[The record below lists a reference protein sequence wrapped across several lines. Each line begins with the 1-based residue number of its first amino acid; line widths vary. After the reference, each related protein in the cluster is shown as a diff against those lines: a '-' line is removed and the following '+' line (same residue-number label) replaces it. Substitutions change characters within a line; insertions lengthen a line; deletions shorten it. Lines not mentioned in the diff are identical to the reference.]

1 MRGKSAQYEVQLMQL
16 VCCES
21 AHFVKKMMI
30 KKNRVLGV
38 AALLLAAPLLAPALA
53 YANPTDEPSDPTG
66 TASESPSP
74 SADSDAIPFVP
85 QPLSERSRK
94 SYISTKEVRANSAAP
109 LLNSSLTAGYF
120 DINNKKVYAGTRTS
134 IPPRLFVTDLYHPS
148 PDGPRYYPSIGNGS
162 WEMAKSG
169 NLLAIGGMGGWK
181 TTTTWVQAFNTDTNS
196 LGSRVTLSGDIVWS
210 LAEDTFESNP
220 GDGVFWAGTYSEW
233 GARLY
238 RINLKTGEAEQ
249 RGSWSGTMKYPRS
262 LSVSKYGVTI
272 GLSTPASIFRI
283 TSKGAAPSEDLNW
296 TQAVSGTEFIYSQAF
311 TPGFGSNPV
320 PLTLIGTEKA
330 AAASLVVMNTE
341 TGQLIAKHSMPGKN
355 TVDRITVDADGK
367 TAWFT
372 TRFEGNLYKLDL
384 TNPAASPLEAVNE
397 PPILGEETRA
407 LSSDASNVYGI
418 SGNSRMWIFNK
429 GTKQTRVEPLSNP
442 SDEVLDKS
450 VMGIEIFNNKLLVGG
465 NWRYQVHEAGTSRA
479 LHIPGEPKAQ
489 VIAGNR
495 LYAAIY
501 PAGLITA
508 VNPDLSTEQVMKI
521 NTSHK
526 RPAAIEYN
534 DQSGDKPLLMA
545 IGPPTGEYR
554 GALVASGTQENA
566 AFHTYTNP
574 VGDQKVTAL
583 APYSNG
589 YLIGTSAEGESQGSA
604 RGNHAQVRFWTPN
617 GDSETGTT
625 HWTVN
630 IARALEV
637 KGVEY
642 VADSAGGIAFA
653 VGTLYGGTSGW
664 AAGIDARTGRLLW
677 FETMPNSIPSALAQ
691 EDGYLVGLFNGEV
704 RQLGVSR
711 VKMQGTANVD
721 ARIFNKNYVDLY
733 YNESTQKLRLA
744 ATSGTEYQDVI
755 LNRRR
760 VPYRIWGR
768 DRFDTAVKVSE
779 STYASADTV
788 VIASSAGFADSVSAA
803 PLAAKLN
810 APLLLVRPNGQLDN
824 ATKSEIMR
832 LGATKA
838 VVIGGTGVISPAISR
853 NLPPGVSVTTRLGG
867 KTRYET
873 SLEIAKY
880 LESLFGHKLGVM
892 AVSGTGFADA
902 LTSGA
907 AAIKHEKSVVLFDNT
922 SPSTKQFLAQRSI
935 DAVGGAAV
943 RAVSRAGI
951 HADRNIVGQDRY
963 ETGKL
968 VCLNYFEP
976 TETIYI
982 ALGTNYPDGLATSV
996 LSAKN
1001 DAPLLLSKQSLPPAT
1016 TSVIQSGFGSKKVYF
1031 VSGPALI
1038 SFAADNLITQL

>member
-1 MRGKSAQYEVQLMQL
+1 ML
-16 VCCES
+16 V
-21 AHFVKKMMI
+21 
-30 KKNRVLGV
+30 
-38 AALLLAAPLLAPALA
+38 AAPLLAPALA
-53 YANPTDEPSDPTG
+53 YANPTDEPSDSTG

-74 SADSDAIPFVP
+74 SADPDAIPFVP
-85 QPLSERSRK
+85 QPLDERSRK
-94 SYISTKEVRANSAAP
+94 SFITSKEVRANSAAP
-109 LLNSSLTAGYF
+109 LLNSSLAAGYF
-120 DINNKKVYAGTRTS
+120 DIENKKVYAATRTS
-134 IPPRLFVTDLYHPS
+134 TPPRLFVTDLDNPS
-148 PDGPRYYPSIGNGS
+148 PTGPRYFPSIGNGS

-196 LGSRVTLSGDIVWS
+196 FGRRVTLYGDIVWS
-210 LAEDTFESNP
+210 LAEDTFESNS

-238 RINLKTGEAEQ
+238 KINLKTGTAQ
-249 RGSWSGTMKYPRS
+249 LRGSWNGTMKYPRS
-262 LSVSKYGVTI
+262 LSVSKYGVTL
-272 GLSTPASIFRI
+272 GLSTPATIFRI
-283 TSKGAAPSEDLNW
+283 TRRDDKPRVDTAW
-296 TQAVSGTEFIYSQAF
+296 TKEVSGAEFVYSQAF
-311 TPGFGSNPV
+311 TPGFGANPV
-320 PLTLIGTEKA
+320 PLTLLGTEKA
-330 AAASLVVMNTE
+330 ADASLVVMNNK
-341 TGQLIAKHSMPGKN
+341 TGKLITKHSLPGKN

-384 TNPAASPLEAVNE
+384 TNPTAPPIEAVNK

-407 LSSDASNVYGI
+407 LGSDATNVYGI
-418 SGNSRMWIFNK
+418 SGSSGMWIFNK
-429 GTKQTRVEPLSNP
+429 ANKQIRVEPLSNQ
-442 SDEVLDKS
+442 SDETIDKS
-450 VMGIEIFNNKLLVGG
+450 VLGIKIFNNKLLVSG
-465 NWRYQVHEAGTSRA
+465 NWRYQVHAGNTSKS
-479 LHIPGEPKAQ
+479 LYIPGEPKAQ
-489 VIAGNR
+489 VVAGNR

-501 PAGLITA
+501 PSGLITA

-521 NTSHK
+521 TTSHK

-545 IGPPTGEYR
+545 IGPPTGQYR
-554 GALVASGTQENA
+554 GALVASGTKADAE
-566 AFHTYTNP
+566 FHTYTNP

-589 YLIGTSAEGESQGSA
+589 YLVGTSAEGESQGSA
-604 RGNHAQVRFWTPN
+604 RGNNAQVRFWTPN
-617 GDSETGTT
+617 GNNETGTT

-630 IARALEV
+630 IKQALQV
-637 KGVEY
+637 NGVEY

-653 VGTLYGGTSGW
+653 VGSLYGGGGW

-677 FETMPNSIPSALAQ
+677 FETSPYTVPTALAQ

-711 VKMQGTANVD
+711 VKMHGTASVD
-721 ARIFNKNYVDLY
+721 ARIFNKQYVDLD

-744 ATSGTEYQDVI
+744 ASSGTEYQDVI

-760 VPYRIWGR
+760 VPYRIWGQ
-768 DRFDTAVKVSE
+768 DRFATAVKVSE

-803 PLAAKLN
+803 PLAAKLD

-824 ATKSEIMR
+824 VTKSEIMR

-838 VVIGGTGVISPAISR
+838 VVVGSTGVISPAISR
-853 NLPPGVSVTTRLGG
+853 SLPPRVKVTTRLGG
-867 KTRYET
+867 KTRYDT

-880 LESLFGHKLGVM
+880 LESLFGHKLGVI

-907 AAIKHEKSVVLFDNT
+907 PAIKHEKSVVLFDNT
-922 SPSTKQFLAQRSI
+922 SPSTKQFLAERSV
-935 DAVGGAAV
+935 DAVGRAAV
-943 RAVSRAGI
+943 KAVSSAGI
-951 HADRNIVGQDRY
+951 HADKNIVGKDRY

-968 VCLNYFEP
+968 VCQNYYEP
-976 TETIYI
+976 TETVYI
-982 ALGTNYPDGLATSV
+982 ALGTNYPDGIAASV
-996 LSAKN
+996 LAAKN
-1001 DAPLLLSKQSLPPAT
+1001 AAPLLLSQQILPPAT
-1016 TSVIQSGFGSKKVYF
+1016 TSVLKSGFGSKKVYL
-1031 VSGPALI
+1031 VSAPTLI
-1038 SFAADNLITQL
+1038 YYDADNLITQL

>member
-1 MRGKSAQYEVQLMQL
+1 ML
-16 VCCES
+16 V
-21 AHFVKKMMI
+21 
-30 KKNRVLGV
+30 
-38 AALLLAAPLLAPALA
+38 AAPLLAPALA
-53 YANPTDEPSDPTG
+53 YANPTDEPSDPTD

-196 LGSRVTLSGDIVWS
+196 LGSRVTLFGDIVWS
-210 LAEDTFESNP
+210 LAEDTFESDP

-238 RINLKTGEAEQ
+238 KIDLKNGTAQ
-249 RGSWSGTMKYPRS
+249 LRGSWSGTMKYPRS

-272 GLSTPASIFRI
+272 GLSIPATIFRI
-283 TSKGAAPSEDLNW
+283 TSRGAEPSADSNW
-296 TQAVSGTEFIYSQAF
+296 AQAVSGTEFVYSQAF

-320 PLTLIGTEKA
+320 PLTLLGTEKA
-330 AAASLVVMNTE
+330 ADASLVVMNTE
-341 TGQLIAKHSMPGKN
+341 TGELVAKHSLPGKN

-384 TNPAASPLEAVNE
+384 TNSNASPVEAGSE
-397 PPILGEETRA
+397 PPIMGQETRA

-429 GTKQTRVEPLSNP
+429 ASKKIRVEPLSNP

-450 VMGIEIFNNKLLVGG
+450 VMGIKIFNNKLLVSG
-465 NWRYQVHEAGTSRA
+465 NWRYQVHEAGTSKA

-489 VIAGNR
+489 VVAGNR

-501 PAGLITA
+501 PSGMITA
-508 VNPDLSTEQVMKI
+508 VKPNLSTEQVMKI

-545 IGPPTGEYR
+545 IGPPTGRYQ

-566 AFHTYTNP
+566 DFHTYTNP

-711 VKMQGTANVD
+711 VKMQGTASVD

-951 HADRNIVGQDRY
+951 HADRIIVGQDRY

>member
-210 LAEDTFESNP
+210 LAEDTCEANP

-768 DRFDTAVKVSE
+768 DRFDTAVKVPE

>member
-1 MRGKSAQYEVQLMQL
+1 M
-16 VCCES
+16 
-21 AHFVKKMMI
+21 
-30 KKNRVLGV
+30 
-38 AALLLAAPLLAPALA
+38 LLAAPLLAPALA

-66 TASESPSP
+66 TASESTSP
-74 SADSDAIPFVP
+74 SANPEAIPFVP
-85 QPLSERSRK
+85 QPLAERSRK

-120 DINNKKVYAGTRTS
+120 DIKNKKVYAGTRTS
-134 IPPRLFVTDLYHPS
+134 TPPRLFVTDLDNPS
-148 PDGPRYYPSIGNGS
+148 PDGPRYYPQIGNGS

-181 TTTTWVQAFNTDTNS
+181 TTTTWVQAFDTDTNKS
-196 LGSRVTLSGDIVWS
+196 GKRVNLFGDIVWS

-220 GDGVFWAGTYSEW
+220 GNGVFWAGTYSEE

-238 RINLKTGEAEQ
+238 KIDLKNGTAQ
-249 RGSWSGTMKYPRS
+249 LRGSWNGTMKYPRS
-262 LSVSKYGVTI
+262 LSVSRYGVTI
-272 GLSTPASIFRI
+272 GLSTPATIFRI
-283 TSKGAAPSEDLNW
+283 TSPNAAPSADSNW
-296 TQAVSGTEFIYSQAF
+296 TQAVSGAEFVYSQAF
-311 TPGFGSNPV
+311 TPGFGSTPV
-320 PLTLIGTEKA
+320 PLTLLGTEKA
-330 AAASLVVMNTE
+330 ANASLAVMNTK
-341 TGQLIAKHSMPGKN
+341 TGERVAKYSLPGKN

-384 TNPAASPLEAVNE
+384 TNLTTPPAEACSE
-397 PPILGEETRA
+397 PPIMGQETRA
-407 LSSDASNVYGI
+407 LGSDATNVYGI

-429 GTKQTRVEPLSNP
+429 ATKQIRVEPLSNQA
-442 SDEVLDKS
+442 DETLDES
-450 VMGIEIFNNKLLVGG
+450 VMGIKIFNNKLLVSG
-465 NWRYQVHEAGTSRA
+465 NWRYQVHEGNTSSP
-479 LHIPGEPKAQ
+479 LYIPGEPKAQ
-489 VIAGNR
+489 VVAGNR

-501 PAGLITA
+501 PSGLITA

-534 DQSGDKPLLMA
+534 AQSGDKPLLMA
-545 IGPPTGEYR
+545 IGPPTGKYR

-589 YLIGTSAEGESQGSA
+589 YLVGTSAEGESQGSA

-617 GDSETGTT
+617 GDNDAGTT

-630 IARALEV
+630 IARALQV
-637 KGVEY
+637 NGVEY

-653 VGTLYGGTSGW
+653 VGSLYGGGGW
-664 AAGIDARTGRLLW
+664 AAGIDALTGHMLW
-677 FETMPNSIPSALAQ
+677 FETYPHSVPTGLAQ
-691 EDGYLVGLFNGEV
+691 DDGYLVGLFNNEV

-711 VKMQGTANVD
+711 TKMHGTAIAD
-721 ARIFNKNYVDLY
+721 ARIFNKNYVDLD

-744 ATSGTEYQDVI
+744 ATSGTEFQDVI

-760 VPYRIWGR
+760 VPYRIWGQ
-768 DRFDTAVKVSE
+768 DRFATAVKVSE

-824 ATKSEIMR
+824 VTKAEIMR

-838 VVIGGTGVISPAISR
+838 VVVGGTGVISPAISR
-853 NLPPGVSVTTRLGG
+853 SLPPGVSVTARLGG
-867 KTRYET
+867 MTRYDT

-880 LESLFGHKLGVM
+880 LESLFGHKLGVI

-922 SPSTKQFLAQRSI
+922 SPSTKQFLAQRSV

-951 HADRNIVGQDRY
+951 HADRNIVGRDRY

-968 VCLNYFEP
+968 VCLNYFTP

-996 LSAKN
+996 LAGKN
-1001 DAPLLLSKQSLPPAT
+1001 DAPLLLSGQSLPPAT

-1031 VSGPALI
+1031 VSGLALI
-1038 SFAADNLITQL
+1038 SYAADNLIAQL

>member
-1 MRGKSAQYEVQLMQL
+1 M
-16 VCCES
+16 
-21 AHFVKKMMI
+21 
-30 KKNRVLGV
+30 
-38 AALLLAAPLLAPALA
+38 LLAAPLLAPALA

-66 TASESPSP
+66 TASESTSP
-74 SADSDAIPFVP
+74 SANPEAIPFVP
-85 QPLSERSRK
+85 QPLAERSRK

-120 DINNKKVYAGTRTS
+120 DIKNKKVYAGTRTS
-134 IPPRLFVTDLYHPS
+134 TPPRLFVTDLDNPS
-148 PDGPRYYPSIGNGS
+148 PDGSRYYPQIGTGS

-169 NLLAIGGMGGWK
+169 NILAIGGMGGWR
-181 TTTTWVQAFNTDTNS
+181 TTTTWVQAFDTDS
-196 LGSRVTLSGDIVWS
+196 KEFGKRVTLYGDIVWS
-210 LAEDTFESNP
+210 LAEDTFESHP

-238 RINLKTGEAEQ
+238 KIDLKTGAVSQ

-262 LSVSKYGVTI
+262 LSVSQYGVTL
-272 GLSTPASIFRI
+272 GFSTPATIFRI
-283 TSKGAAPSEDLNW
+283 TSPGTAPSADPNW
-296 TQAVSGTEFIYSQAF
+296 TQAVSGAEFIYSQAS

-320 PLTLIGTEKA
+320 PLTLLGTEKA
-330 AAASLVVMNTE
+330 AAASLVVTNTE
-341 TGQLIAKHSMPGKN
+341 TGEIVAKHSLPGKN

-384 TNPAASPLEAVNE
+384 TRPTAPPVEAGNE
-397 PPILGEETRA
+397 PPIMGQETRA
-407 LSSDASNVYGI
+407 LGSDASNVYGI

-429 GTKQTRVEPLSNP
+429 ATKKIRVEPLSNQADDTL
-442 SDEVLDKS
+442 DES
-450 VMGIEIFNNKLLVGG
+450 VMGIGIFDNKLLVGG
-465 NWRYQVHEAGTSRA
+465 NWRYQVHEGNTSSP
-479 LHIPGEPKAQ
+479 LYISGEPKAQ
-489 VIAGNR
+489 VVAGNR

-501 PAGLITA
+501 PSGQITA

-521 NTSHK
+521 TTSHK

-545 IGPPTGEYR
+545 IGPPTGQYQ

-566 AFHTYTNP
+566 EFHTYTNP
-574 VGDQKVTAL
+574 VGNQKVTAL

-589 YLIGTSAEGESQGSA
+589 YLVGTSAEGELKGSA
-604 RGNHAQVRFWTPN
+604 RGNNAQVHFWTPSGN
-617 GDSETGTT
+617 DDTGTT

-630 IARALEV
+630 IAQAV
-637 KGVEY
+637 QVTGVEY

-653 VGTLYGGTSGW
+653 VGTLYGGGGW
-664 AAGIDARTGRLLW
+664 AVGIDARTGRVLW
-677 FETMPNSIPSALAQ
+677 FETLGNSFPSALAQ
-691 EDGYLVGLFNGEV
+691 ENGYLVGLFNGEV

-711 VKMQGTANVD
+711 VKMHGTAIAD
-721 ARIFNKNYVDLY
+721 ARMFNKQYVDLD
-733 YNESTQKLRLA
+733 YNESTRKLRLA
-744 ATSGTEYQDVI
+744 ATSGTEYQDAI

-760 VPYRIWGR
+760 VPYRIWGQ
-768 DRFDTAVKVSE
+768 DRFATAVKVSE

-810 APLLLVRPNGQLDN
+810 APLLLVRRNGQLDN
-824 ATKSEIMR
+824 ITKAEIMR

-838 VVIGGTGVISPAISR
+838 VVIGGAGVISPAISQS
-853 NLPPGVSVTTRLGG
+853 LPPGVSVTTRLGG
-867 KTRYET
+867 MTRYDT

-880 LESLFGHKLGVM
+880 LESLFGHKLGVI
-892 AVSGTGFADA
+892 AVSGRGFADA

-907 AAIKHEKSVVLFDNT
+907 PAIKHEKSVVLFDNS
-922 SPSTKQFLAQRSI
+922 SPNTKQFLAQRSI
-935 DAVGGAAV
+935 DAVGGAAAN
-943 RAVSRAGI
+943 AVARAGI
-951 HADRNIVGQDRY
+951 HADRNIVGKDRY

-976 TETIYI
+976 TEALYI

-996 LSAKN
+996 LAAKN
-1001 DAPLLLSKQSLPPAT
+1001 DAPLLLSRQSLPPET

-1031 VSGPALI
+1031 VSGPTLI
-1038 SFAADNLITQL
+1038 HYNADNLITQL